1 MSNFKNDQENKGVGS
16 SSFDSQ
22 NSMSEYLV
30 ESNDPENDN
39 LGKSHHMIN
48 YHNFEQKINN
58 RRNRKNPQIQSK

>member
-1 MSNFKNDQENKGVGS
+1 
-16 SSFDSQ
+16 
-22 NSMSEYLV
+22 MSEYLV